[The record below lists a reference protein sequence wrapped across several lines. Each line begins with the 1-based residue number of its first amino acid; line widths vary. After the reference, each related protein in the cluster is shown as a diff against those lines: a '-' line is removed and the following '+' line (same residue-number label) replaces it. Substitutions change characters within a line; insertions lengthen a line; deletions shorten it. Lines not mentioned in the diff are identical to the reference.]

1 MDKTSILVWNVRG
14 INDKGRRD
22 NIRKV
27 VHDFRPSVVCLLETK
42 LSHISDHD
50 VASFLGREFS
60 EFVFRPAQR
69 TRGGARAF
77 LLLDKKALIPFFMIK
92 RGSFSR
98 RLELGILLCI
108 LYFLYWW
115 FGAQPTRALP
125 HCTRKQSEGRLVI
138 AAAVRP
144 LPPPNPHPPLT
155 EPYLLWSLPRPLQ
168 LQSVLC
174 QVKESK

>member
-1 MDKTSILVWNVRG
+1 MASVLVLLFILVFMDKTSILVWNVRG

-77 LLLDKKALIPFFMIK
+77 LLLGEMDHSLSTTISSTAIQFQFF
-92 RGSFSR
+92 S
-98 RLELGILLCI
+98 
-108 LYFLYWW
+108 
-115 FGAQPTRALP
+115 
-125 HCTRKQSEGRLVI
+125 
-138 AAAVRP
+138 AAVMD
-144 LPPPNPHPPLT
+144 PHGG
-155 EPYLLWSLPRPLQ
+155 
-168 LQSVLC
+168 
-174 QVKESK
+174 

>member
-1 MDKTSILVWNVRG
+1 MASVLVLLFILVFMDKTSILVWNVRG

-69 TRGGARAF
+69 TRGGGTGI
-77 LLLDKKALIPFFMIK
+77 LIAW
-92 RGSFSR
+92 RDGSFSVDHHFVYR
-98 RLELGILLCI
+98 
-108 LYFLYWW
+108 Y
-115 FGAQPTRALP
+115 
-125 HCTRKQSEGRLVI
+125 SV
-138 AAAVRP
+138 
-144 LPPPNPHPPLT
+144 
-155 EPYLLWSLPRPLQ
+155 
-168 LQSVLC
+168 SVLLSSSNGPPWWLTG
-174 QVKESK
+174 VYIWS